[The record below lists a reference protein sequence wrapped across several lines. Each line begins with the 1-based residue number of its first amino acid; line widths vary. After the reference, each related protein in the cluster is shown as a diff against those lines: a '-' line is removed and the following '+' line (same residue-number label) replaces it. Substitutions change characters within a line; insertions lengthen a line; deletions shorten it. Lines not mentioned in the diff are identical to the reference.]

1 MSFRTTPVRI
11 AKNSAP
17 ILCPPDKSVTHR
29 AFLFSLFSS
38 GRSVIKNPLFGED
51 CLASLESVRR
61 LGADV
66 KRAGDMVEINGFGIG
81 QFKGST
87 DPKNPTLLD
96 CQNSGTTM
104 RLLSGIL
111 AGQSSYFKLF
121 GDASLSGRPMGRVS
135 EPLRQMGASVFPRGE
150 KKGSPTPPIDIEP
163 AHAGLKAIQYR
174 SKVAS
179 AQVKSA
185 VLLAGLWCGQS
196 ELTSVAEPSLS
207 RDHTE
212 RMLRGMGISVE
223 SHIKAEGVALAS
235 LKGQRGVDFQP
246 LNVTI
251 GGDPSSAA
259 FWACASVMQD
269 RDITIENVLL
279 NPTRLGFVETLKRM
293 GANIKL
299 VRERTE
305 GGEEIGLVEIKA
317 GASLRAAEVAPYEV
331 PTLVDEVPMLA
342 IAALWAKGTSVF
354 RGVQE
359 LRVKESD
366 RLEAIIQFI
375 TSIGGKAWAVDNDL
389 HVEGLEGAPRGTET
403 RGEWAY
409 KTLGDHR
416 LAMASVITADALQR
430 EIVLDDAECIKVSY
444 PSFFEHREN
453 LG

>member
-1 MSFRTTPVRI
+1 MSFRVSPIRI
-11 AKNSAP
+11 AKSSAP

-38 GRSVIKNPLFGED
+38 GRAVVRNPLFGED

-66 KRAGDMVEINGFGIG
+66 IRTGDAVEIKGFGIK
-81 QFKGST
+81 QFQLST
-87 DPKNPTLLD
+87 DPQKPTLLD

-111 AGQSSYFKLF
+111 AGQNGYFRLS

-135 EPLRQMGASVFPRGE
+135 EPLSQMGARVFPRGK

-163 AHAGLKAIQYR
+163 INGELKPIQYR

-185 VLLAGLWCGQS
+185 VLLAGLWCASG
-196 ELTSVAEPSLS
+196 EVISVTEPSLS

-212 RMLRGMGISVE
+212 RMLRGMGVPVE
-223 SHIKAEGVALAS
+223 SRIDADGIATAS
-235 LKGQRGVDFQP
+235 LKGQRRADLQP
-246 LNVTI
+246 LNVTV

-269 RDITIENVLL
+269 RDVTIKNVLL
-279 NPTRLGFVETLKRM
+279 NPTRMGFAEALSRM
-293 GANIKL
+293 GANLKL

-305 GGEEIGLVEIKA
+305 GGEEIGLVEVRA
-317 GASLRAAEVAPYEV
+317 GAGLKAAEVAAREV
-331 PTLVDEVPMLA
+331 PTLIDEIPMLA
-342 IAALWAKGTSVF
+342 IASLWAKGTSVF

-375 TSIGGKAWAVDNDL
+375 TSLGGRAWAEGDDL
-389 HVEGLEGAPRGTET
+389 HVEGLGGAPRGPSVT
-403 RGEWAY
+403 GEWNY
-409 KTLGDHR
+409 QTLGDHR
-416 LAMASVITADALQR
+416 LAMAAVITADALQR

-444 PSFFEHREN
+444 PSFFEHRQS